1 MEESFEDLFKA
12 QENTRIE
19 KINPGQKV
27 SAKIV
32 GVSPETLFL
41 DVGGKSEGI
50 VNSSEFADKEGNI
63 SVQIGDSIDVY
74 FLQAK
79 GGEKIFTTR
88 IGSGSDVAHLEEAW
102 RSGIPVEG
110 IVKSEIKGGFEIALG
125 GKRAFCPF
133 SQMSL
138 RRVED
143 PAKTF
148 LETTMTFLI
157 SRIEES
163 GRNIVVS
170 ARAVEEVARAE
181 KREALK
187 QTLTEGQTIEGEVTS
202 IRDFGAFVDIGGVD
216 GLIPISEIGWSRVE
230 RVEEYF
236 SVGQKI
242 QAIVKAI
249 DWDKDRI
256 SLSYKETL
264 QDPWDDAIQTFSEGS
279 IHTGTVVRLAQF
291 GAFVNLTEGVDGL
304 LHISKLGAGRRIN
317 HPREVIEVD
326 QQVEVRVEG
335 IDRESRRISLAPSDY
350 VSEESEDEKE
360 RSSFKEY
367 SSKKKADTSSSMG
380 HLGQLLQAKMAE
392 KNKK

>member
-12 QENTRIE
+12 QENTKIE

-50 VNSSEFADKEGNI
+50 VNSSEFADKEGNL
-63 SVQIGDSIDVY
+63 SVQVGDSIDVY

-110 IVKSEIKGGFEIALG
+110 IVKSEIKGGFEISLG

-143 PAKTF
+143 PAKVF
-148 LETTMTFLI
+148 LEKTMTFLI

-170 ARAVEEVARAE
+170 ARAVEEAERAE
-181 KREALK
+181 KRESLK
-187 QTLTEGQTIEGEVTS
+187 ESLTEGQTIEGEITS

-230 RVEEYF
+230 RVDEHF
-236 SVGQKI
+236 SLGQKV
-242 QAIVKAI
+242 QAIVKSI

-264 QDPWDDAIQTFSEGS
+264 QDPWDAAVQTFSEGT

-291 GAFVNLTEGVDGL
+291 GAFVNLTEGIDGL

-350 VSEESEDEKE
+350 VSEESEEEKE

-367 SSKKKADTSSSMG
+367 SSKKKADTPPSMG